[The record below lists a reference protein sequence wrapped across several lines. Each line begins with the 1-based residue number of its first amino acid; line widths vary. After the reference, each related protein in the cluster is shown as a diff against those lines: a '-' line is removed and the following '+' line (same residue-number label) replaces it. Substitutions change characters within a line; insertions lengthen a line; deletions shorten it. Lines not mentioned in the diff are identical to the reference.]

1 MSEVN
6 TAVSVAAKQNF
17 VAVGLTDNFFW
28 VVLVLHRGVV
38 GSVNVIVAK
47 FWVALETFAFGV
59 IAWVVEKKLLERL
72 LEFF

>member
-17 VAVGLTDNFFW
+17 VAVGLTDNFFK

-47 FWVALETFAFGV
+47 F
-59 IAWVVEKKLLERL
+59 
-72 LEFF
+72 